1 MPAFLSCLD
10 ISLPC
15 STQDQWMAADVAKYI
30 QYHDQFSSKV
40 SENSPRIHST
50 DTQLQLASFRLKKNS
65 SPEVNSKSF
74 ILNIQVDCQGHMHSY
89 MNVQSPHHLSTRP
102 TNVEYT
108 SPRDCHCL
116 VMIPP
121 VIRWRL
127 NAMSIVIRERRERT
141 PSEMCALSQ
150 HQEINKSLLI
160 PAQHLKPLEI
170 VPFQQIQL
178 GGNAQ
183 VELTPGIH

>member
-1 MPAFLSCLD
+1 
-10 ISLPC
+10 
-15 STQDQWMAADVAKYI
+15 MAADVAKYI
-30 QYHDQFSSKV
+30 QRHDQFSSKV
-40 SENSPRIHST
+40 SENSPRLHST

-89 MNVQSPHHLSTRP
+89 MNVQSLHNLPTRP
-102 TNVEYT
+102 TSVEYT